1 MITNGI
7 IAIVIGYLLGSI
19 PSAYIATRLAKG
31 KDIRQMGRGNV
42 GTLNT
47 IRRVGAGAGLAVGL
61 TDIGKGAAAIAVA
74 QWLLDVPLPFI
85 LLTGLAA
92 VAGHN
97 WSIFLKFTGG
107 KGTATTLGILAILMP
122 RELLIVFAI
131 VLIPLIITR
140 NAALSIAIGLISL
153 PVSTWLLEKSGPL
166 VAFSLFLLLI
176 IGLKSLPTAIA
187 IWTETEHKKELI
199 FSQWQ
204 RKQKGRT

>member
-7 IAIVIGYLLGSI
+7 IAIAIGYLLGSI

-42 GTLNT
+42 GALNT
-47 IRRVGAGAGLAVGL
+47 IRRVGTGVGLAVGL

-131 VLIPLIITR
+131 VLIPLIIPR

>member
-19 PSAYIATRLAKG
+19 PSAYIAVRLAKG

-42 GTLNT
+42 GALHAF
-47 IRRVGAGAGLAVGL
+47 REVGAGAGTAVLL
-61 TDIGKGAAAIAVA
+61 TDIGKGAAAVAIA

-107 KGTATTLGILAILMP
+107 KGTATALGILAILMP
-122 RELLIVFAI
+122 WELLIFFAI
-131 VLIPLIITR
+131 ALIPIIITR

-153 PVSTWLLEKSGPL
+153 PISAWLLEKSGLL
-166 VAFSLFLLLI
+166 VAFSILLLLI
-176 IGLKSLPTAIA
+176 IGLKSLPIARA
-187 IWTETEHKKELI
+187 IWTKTENKKELI

-204 RKQKGRT
+204 RKQTGKR

>member
-7 IAIVIGYLLGSI
+7 IAIAIGYLLGSI
-19 PSAYIATRLAKG
+19 PSAYIATHLAKG

-42 GTLNT
+42 GALNT
-47 IRRVGAGAGLAVGL
+47 IRRVGTGVGLAAGL

-97 WSIFLKFTGG
+97 WSIFLKFAGG

-131 VLIPLIITR
+131 VLIPLTITR